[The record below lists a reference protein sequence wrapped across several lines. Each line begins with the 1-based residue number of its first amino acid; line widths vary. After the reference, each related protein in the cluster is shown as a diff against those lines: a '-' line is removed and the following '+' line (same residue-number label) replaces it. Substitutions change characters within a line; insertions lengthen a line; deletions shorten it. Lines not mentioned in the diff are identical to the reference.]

1 FYFIF
6 HMIIA
11 SILLSAKESYLQAT
25 FAVLLLGL
33 LILFEYLQVIPHHC
47 LRGFTVHCSHRNGLY
62 VLGTHFVFTTT
73 MYTVVYMASYITTRL
88 KKTEEAYREANTL
101 LRRKDLI
108 KDEYVLRVTHD
119 IKSDLAAIQSCL
131 DVVVRQLVG
140 SLNEQQRD
148 LISRA
153 NDRTHK
159 LTHFVKTLL
168 KLTKMRLTNNLEMN
182 IFSLREVICDAVA
195 TVTDKA
201 RSKSITLNCNIET
214 SIDKIFGS
222 RCPIEEA
229 IMNLLLNAI
238 KYTTANGSI
247 ELNAKEDGG
256 DTGIGIPQEELP
268 KVFDEFY
275 RATNAKKIEKDGTG
289 LGLSIVKQII
299 ERHGGKIW
307 VDSREGIGTKF
318 SFALPK
324 TVKGGDALE

>member
-1 FYFIF
+1 
-6 HMIIA
+6 
-11 SILLSAKESYLQAT
+11 
-25 FAVLLLGL
+25 
-33 LILFEYLQVIPHHC
+33 
-47 LRGFTVHCSHRNGLY
+47 
-62 VLGTHFVFTTT
+62 
-73 MYTVVYMASYITTRL
+73 MASYITTRL

-229 IMNLLLNAI
+229 IMNLLLNAT

-256 DTGIGIPQEELP
+256 CILVEVIDTGIGIPQEELP

-289 LGLSIVKQII
+289 L
-299 ERHGGKIW
+299 
-307 VDSREGIGTKF
+307 
-318 SFALPK
+318 
-324 TVKGGDALE
+324 